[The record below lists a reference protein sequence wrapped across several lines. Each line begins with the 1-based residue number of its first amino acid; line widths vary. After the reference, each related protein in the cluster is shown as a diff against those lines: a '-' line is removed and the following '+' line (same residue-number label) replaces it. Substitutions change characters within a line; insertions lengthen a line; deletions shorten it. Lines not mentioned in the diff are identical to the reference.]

1 MLIVVVDF
9 HGIADCAPSCVNIED
24 RKRLQTVNARNS
36 VIIRSCLFA
45 VDNCGIFERTLC
57 GILTGPGISLETC
70 LFLHIAS
77 HIFVVSCRFVWRL
90 NTFSCIYVELIW
102 TVDANNPVIKWFF
115 WRTQSVSL
123 LGLVQLEDLDSLR
136 NDSG

>member
-1 MLIVVVDF
+1 MLIVVVNF
-9 HGIADCAPSCVNIED
+9 HWIADCAPSCVDVED
-24 RKRLQTVNARNS
+24 WKGLQTVNTRNS
-36 VIIRSCLFA
+36 VIIRSCLLA
-45 VDNCGIFERTLC
+45 VDNCGVFERTLC

-77 HIFVVSCRFVWRL
+77 HIFVVTCRFVRRL
-90 NTFSCIYVELIW
+90 HAFPCIDIELIW
-102 TVDANNPVIKWFF
+102 TVDANNPVVKWFL

-136 NDSG
+136 NDSR